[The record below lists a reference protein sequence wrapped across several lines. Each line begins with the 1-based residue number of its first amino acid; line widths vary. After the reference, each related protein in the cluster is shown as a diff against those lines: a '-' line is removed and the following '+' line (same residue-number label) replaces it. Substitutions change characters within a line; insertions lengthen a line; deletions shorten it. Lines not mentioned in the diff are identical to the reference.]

1 MKTFTQRAI
10 GARNFTQAEDYNA
23 EGNAIAG
30 EFNGSIGGQQLP
42 YDSVPAAA
50 FSLGDNLDGTIETT
64 PAGASTGLGQR
75 KPTQT
80 YAITQTAI
88 SDFAGF
94 DFPDTT
100 GLTSNNILGP
110 PSKTYVTNG
119 SEWGPGWNR
128 FSAYIDKGVFLKLP
142 CKTGILKGNAIV
154 DFEFYYGEKSIYG
167 LASGLAGGNWRW
179 QVGVFVDGVLV
190 AATGKMPPRRHTV
203 CLPFAHP
210 VPTRS
215 IEIDV
220 RWLANYDGA
229 GSAQDY
235 AFVADTV
242 LRSYNHTLWVRN
254 QYR

>member
-1 MKTFTQRAI
+1 MKTFTRRAI
-10 GARNFTQAEDYNA
+10 EARNFAQAEDYNA

-30 EFNGSIGGQQLP
+30 EFNGAIGGQQLP
-42 YDSVPAAA
+42 YDSAPPAA
-50 FSLGDNLDGTIETT
+50 FSLGDDLDSAIATT

-88 SDFAGF
+88 SDFTGF
-94 DFPDTT
+94 DFPDPSA
-100 GLTSNNILGP
+100 LTSNGILGP
-110 PSKTYVTNG
+110 PSKTYDTNS

-128 FSAYIDKGVFLKLP
+128 YSAFIDKGVFLRLP
-142 CKTGILKGNAIV
+142 CKTGILKGIAIV
-154 DFEFYYGEKSIYG
+154 DFEFYYGEASIYG
-167 LASGLAGGNWRW
+167 AGSGLEGGGWRW
-179 QVGVFVDGVLV
+179 QVGVFVDGVLT

-203 CLPFAHP
+203 CLPFARP
-210 VPTRS
+210 VPTRT
-215 IEIDV
+215 IEVDV

-229 GSAQDY
+229 GAAQNY
-235 AFVADTV
+235 AWVSDTV